1 MDYGVL
7 GLVLILQSEK
17 DPQLLDERAE
27 AFLSTFPVR
36 HLFLEVVKIDNNDC
50 FNFSDYFGVLVS

>member
-1 MDYGVL
+1 MRMDYGVL

-36 HLFLEVVKIDNNDC
+36 QICGGVK
-50 FNFSDYFGVLVS
+50 L